1 MLLAKTSTSFVST
14 SGDSRTDTNVSD
26 GEAVIFNL
34 FCNSRGAHKYIGK
47 HTGQKKHKKN
57 KHILFYKHSRYLP
70 APQHI
75 SLRIICKSALTE
87 LDSMIYFLKLIN
99 AW

>member
-1 MLLAKTSTSFVST
+1 MVLKRKQNDFQPLLQRRRGGPTGRQVST
-14 SGDSRTDTNVSD
+14 
-26 GEAVIFNL
+26 AV
-34 FCNSRGAHKYIGK
+34 
-47 HTGQKKHKKN
+47 KN
-57 KHILFYKHSRYLP
+57 KRKMHILFSKHPRYLP

-87 LDSMIYFLKLIN
+87 LDSMIYFLKLIK